1 MCLCLAIIE
10 FLELERGKTKEIE
23 KTVQEGSRITFS
35 PFMTECQ
42 WLGNNDSKQRPEVW
56 GEERLPVMFWQIIT
70 AQRGTQGLENK
81 GRASE
86 DSRMGGSSVNHFESQ
101 TYVCM

>member
-56 GEERLPVMFWQIIT
+56 GGREVAGYVLADHHSAERHT
-70 AQRGTQGLENK
+70 GAGKQRQSLRGQQNGGLI
-81 GRASE
+81 
-86 DSRMGGSSVNHFESQ
+86 
-101 TYVCM
+101 C